1 MAELTLEGLQKQFD
15 DLKKRVNILEG
26 NSKRKID
33 VEPKAGNQFELAGL
47 KWKILDVLD
56 SGCMCLA
63 EKLEKSMTFDSK
75 CNDWR
80 TSELRQYLNNDFLRK
95 LEKEIGEENIIEFER
110 DLLSADGQ
118 KEYEKCKDKV
128 SMLTL
133 DEYRKYRSLI
143 PNEEYYWWLLTPW
156 STPHNGYYKWMAV
169 VVPSGNVV
177 YGVCRNSF
185 GVRPVCIFSPSI
197 FAKEI
202 KQ

>member
-1 MAELTLEGLQKQFD
+1 MAELTLERLQKQLNE
-15 DLKKRVNILEG
+15 LKRRVNILEG

-47 KWKILDVLD
+47 KWKIIDVLD
-56 SGCMCLA
+56 SGCICLA
-63 EKLEKSMTFDSK
+63 ERSESMEFDPDV
-75 CNDWR
+75 NDWR
-80 TSELRQYLNNDFLRK
+80 ISRLRRHLNSDLLKN
-95 LEKEIGEENIIEFER
+95 LENEIGEENVIKFER
-110 DLLSADGQ
+110 DLLSVDGQ
-118 KEYEKCKDKV
+118 NQYRACKDKV
-128 SMLTL
+128 SLLTL
-133 DEYRKYRSLI
+133 DEYRKCRSLI

-156 STPHNGYYKWMAV
+156 STPCNEYYKWMAV

>member
-1 MAELTLEGLQKQFD
+1 MAELTLEELQQQFN

-47 KWKILDVLD
+47 KWKIIDVLD
-56 SGCMCLA
+56 LGCMCLA
-63 EKLEKSMTFDSK
+63 EKSELMRFDPDI
-75 CNDWR
+75 NDWR
-80 TSELRQYLNNDFLRK
+80 ISELRQHLNSDL
-95 LEKEIGEENIIEFER
+95 LEKIENEIGEENVIGFER
-110 DLLSADGQ
+110 DLLSVDGQ
-118 KEYEKCKDKV
+118 NQYRACKDKV
-128 SMLTL
+128 SLLTL

-177 YGVCRNSF
+177 YGVCCNSF

>member
-1 MAELTLEGLQKQFD
+1 MAELTLEELQQQFN

-26 NSKRKID
+26 NSKRKIE
-33 VEPKAGNQFELAGL
+33 VEPKAGNQFELVGL
-47 KWKILDVLD
+47 KWKILDVFDL
-56 SGCMCLA
+56 GCMCLA
-63 EKLEKSMTFDSK
+63 ERSESMRFDPDI
-75 CNDWR
+75 NDWR
-80 TSELRQYLNNDFLRK
+80 ISELRQHLNGDLLRK

-110 DLLSADGQ
+110 DLLSVDGQ

-156 STPHNGYYKWMAV
+156 STPCNGYCKWTTV
-169 VVPSGNVV
+169 VLPSGNFGSN
-177 YGVCRNSF
+177 YCDCSN

-197 FAKEI
+197 FESKE
-202 KQ
+202 K

>member
-1 MAELTLEGLQKQFD
+1 MAELTLEELQQQFN

-47 KWKILDVLD
+47 KWEIIDVSDL
-56 SGCMCLA
+56 GYMCLA
-63 EKLEKSMTFDSK
+63 EKLEKSMTFDSN

-80 TSELRQYLNNDFLRK
+80 TSGLRQYLNNDFLRK

-110 DLLSADGQ
+110 DLLSVDGQ

-156 STPHNGYYKWMAV
+156 STPCNGYCKWTTV
-169 VVPSGNVV
+169 VLPSGRIDGSNCSGS
-177 YGVCRNSF
+177 Y

-197 FAKEI
+197 FESKE
-202 KQ
+202 K

>member
-1 MAELTLEGLQKQFD
+1 MAKLTLEELQQQFN
-15 DLKKRVNILEG
+15 DLKKRVSILEG

-47 KWKILDVLD
+47 KWKIIDVLD
-56 SGCMCLA
+56 LGCMCLA
-63 EKLEKSMTFDSK
+63 ERSESMRFDPDI
-75 CNDWR
+75 NDWR
-80 TSELRQYLNNDFLRK
+80 TSELRQCLNNDFLRK

-110 DLLSADGQ
+110 DLLSVDGQ

-133 DEYRKYRSLI
+133 DEYRKCRSLI

>member
-1 MAELTLEGLQKQFD
+1 MAELTLEALQQQFN

-47 KWKILDVLD
+47 KWEILDVLD

-63 EKLEKSMTFDSK
+63 EKSEKSMTFDSK

-80 TSELRQYLNNDFLRK
+80 TSELRQYLNKDFLRK
-95 LEKEIGEENIIEFER
+95 LEKEIGEKNIIEFER

-156 STPHNGYYKWMAV
+156 STPHNGYYKWTSV
-169 VVPSGNVV
+169 VLPSGDIGGNNC
-177 YGVCRNSF
+177 GCGN
-185 GVRPVCIFSPSI
+185 GVRPFCIFSPSI
-197 FAKEI
+197 FESKE
-202 KQ
+202 K

>member
-1 MAELTLEGLQKQFD
+1 MAELTLEELQQQFN

-63 EKLEKSMTFDSK
+63 EKSELMRFDPDI
-75 CNDWR
+75 NDWR
-80 TSELRQYLNNDFLRK
+80 ISELRQHLNSDL
-95 LEKEIGEENIIEFER
+95 LEKIENEIGEENVIKFER
-110 DLLSADGQ
+110 DLLSVDGQ

-128 SMLTL
+128 SMLAL

-143 PNEEYYWWLLTPW
+143 PNEGYCWWLLTPW
-156 STPHNGYYKWMAV
+156 STPCNEYYMWTAV
-169 VVPSGNVV
+169 VLSSGYVDI
-177 YGVCRNSF
+177 YGCYGSCD
-185 GVRPVCIFSPSI
+185 VRPVCIFSSSI
-197 FAKEI
+197 FAEEI

>member
-1 MAELTLEGLQKQFD
+1 MAELTLEELQQQFN

-47 KWKILDVLD
+47 KWEIIDVSDL
-56 SGCMCLA
+56 GYMCLA
-63 EKLEKSMTFDSK
+63 EKLEKSMTFDSN

-80 TSELRQYLNNDFLRK
+80 TSGLRQYLNNDFLRK

-110 DLLSADGQ
+110 DLLSVDGQ
-118 KEYEKCKDKV
+118 KEYGKCKDKV

-156 STPHNGYYKWMAV
+156 STPCNEYYKWTAV
-169 VVPSGNVV
+169 VLPSGNVYANV
-177 YGVCRNSF
+177 CYGCN

-197 FAKEI
+197 FESKE
-202 KQ
+202 K

>member
-1 MAELTLEGLQKQFD
+1 MAELTLEELQQQFN
-15 DLKKRVNILEG
+15 DLKKRVSILEG
-26 NSKRKID
+26 NSKRKIH

-47 KWKILDVLD
+47 KWKIIDVLD
-56 SGCMCLA
+56 LGCMCLA
-63 EKLEKSMTFDSK
+63 EKLEKSMTFDSN

-110 DLLSADGQ
+110 DLLSVDGQ

-128 SMLTL
+128 SMLAL

-156 STPHNGYYKWMAV
+156 STPHNKYYKWTTV
-169 VVPSGNVV
+169 VLPSGCFNY
-177 YGVCRNSF
+177 YGCSLGL
-185 GVRPVCIFSPSI
+185 GVRPVCIFSPLI
-197 FAKEI
+197 FESKE
-202 KQ
+202 K

>member
-1 MAELTLEGLQKQFD
+1 
-15 DLKKRVNILEG
+15 
-26 NSKRKID
+26 
-33 VEPKAGNQFELAGL
+33 
-47 KWKILDVLD
+47 
-56 SGCMCLA
+56 MCLA
-63 EKLEKSMTFDSK
+63 EKSELMRFDPDI
-75 CNDWR
+75 NDWR
-80 TSELRQYLNNDFLRK
+80 ISELRQHLNSDL
-95 LEKEIGEENIIEFER
+95 LEKIENEIGEENVIGFER
-110 DLLSADGQ
+110 DLLSVDGQ
-118 KEYEKCKDKV
+118 NQYRACKDKV
-128 SMLTL
+128 SLLTL

-169 VVPSGNVV
+169 AVPSGNVV

>member
-33 VEPKAGNQFELAGL
+33 VEPKAGNQFELVGL

-56 SGCMCLA
+56 LGCMCLA
-63 EKLEKSMTFDSK
+63 EKSESMRFDPDI
-75 CNDWR
+75 NDWR
-80 TSELRQYLNNDFLRK
+80 TSELRQCLNNDFLRK

-110 DLLSADGQ
+110 DLLSVDGQ
-118 KEYEKCKDKV
+118 KEYGKCKDKV

-133 DEYRKYRSLI
+133 DEYKKYRSLI

-169 VVPSGNVV
+169 VLPSGCF
-177 YGVCRNSF
+177 YDGSCDGCH

-197 FAKEI
+197 FESKE
-202 KQ
+202 K

>member
-1 MAELTLEGLQKQFD
+1 MAELTLEELQQQFN
-15 DLKKRVNILEG
+15 DLKKRVSILEG

-33 VEPKAGNQFELAGL
+33 VEPKADNQFKLAGL

-63 EKLEKSMTFDSK
+63 EKSELTRFDPDT
-75 CNDWR
+75 NDWR
-80 TSELRQYLNNDFLRK
+80 ISELRRHLNSDL
-95 LEKEIGEENIIEFER
+95 LEKIENEIGEENVIKFER
-110 DLLSADGQ
+110 DLLSVDGQ
-118 KEYEKCKDKV
+118 NQYRACKDKV
-128 SMLTL
+128 SLLTL

-156 STPHNGYYKWMAV
+156 STPHNGYYKWMAA

>member
-1 MAELTLEGLQKQFD
+1 MAELTLEGLQKQFNE
-15 DLKKRVNILEG
+15 LKRRVNILKG
-26 NSKRKID
+26 NSKRKNE

-63 EKLEKSMTFDSK
+63 EKSELMRFDPDI
-75 CNDWR
+75 NDWR
-80 TSELRQYLNNDFLRK
+80 ISELRQHLNSDL
-95 LEKEIGEENIIEFER
+95 LEKIENEIGEGNVIEFER
-110 DLLSADGQ
+110 DLLSVDGQ
-118 KEYEKCKDKV
+118 NQYRACKDKV
-128 SMLTL
+128 SLLTL

-156 STPHNGYYKWMAV
+156 STPCNEYYKWMAV

>member
-1 MAELTLEGLQKQFD
+1 MAELTLEELQQQFN

-26 NSKRKID
+26 NSKRKIG

-63 EKLEKSMTFDSK
+63 EKSELTRFDPDI
-75 CNDWR
+75 NDWR
-80 TSELRQYLNNDFLRK
+80 ISELRQHLNSDL
-95 LEKEIGEENIIEFER
+95 LEKIENEIGEENVIKFER
-110 DLLSADGQ
+110 DLLSVDGQ
-118 KEYEKCKDKV
+118 NQYRACKDKV
-128 SMLTL
+128 SLLTL

-156 STPHNGYYKWMAV
+156 STGCNGYSLGVTV
-169 VVPSGNVV
+169 VLPSGYFSCYNC
-177 YGVCRNSF
+177 YRCY

-197 FAKEI
+197 FESKE
-202 KQ
+202 K

>member
-1 MAELTLEGLQKQFD
+1 MAELTLEALQQQFN

-33 VEPKAGNQFELAGL
+33 VEHKAGNQFELAGL

-56 SGCMCLA
+56 SGYMCLA

-128 SMLTL
+128 SMLAL

>member
-1 MAELTLEGLQKQFD
+1 MAELTLEGLQKQFN

-33 VEPKAGNQFELAGL
+33 VEPKAGNRFELAGL
-47 KWKILDVLD
+47 KWEIIDVSDL
-56 SGCMCLA
+56 GYMCLA
-63 EKLEKSMTFDSK
+63 EKLEKSMTFDSN

-110 DLLSADGQ
+110 DLLSVDGQ
-118 KEYEKCKDKV
+118 KEYGKCKDKV

-156 STPHNGYYKWMAV
+156 STPCNEYYKWTTV
-169 VVPSGNVV
+169 VLPSGCISN
-177 YGVCRNSF
+177 YVCGSSR

-197 FAKEI
+197 FESKE
-202 KQ
+202 K

>member
-1 MAELTLEGLQKQFD
+1 MAELTLEELQQQFN
-15 DLKKRVNILEG
+15 DLKKRVSILEG

-47 KWKILDVLD
+47 KWKIIDVLD
-56 SGCMCLA
+56 LGCMCLA
-63 EKLEKSMTFDSK
+63 EISESMRFDPDI
-75 CNDWR
+75 NDWR
-80 TSELRQYLNNDFLRK
+80 TSELRQCLNNDFLRK

-110 DLLSADGQ
+110 DLLSVDGQ